1 MKTKTVIIL
10 SCLIALTL
18 SAQEEKV
25 EEIVSI
31 GSKILQKKIE
41 VNATIDIVDKK
52 DLKRLAPK
60 DFISILSNYLGID
73 TSSNG
78 GLGQYS
84 SLFLRGSN
92 SNHTLVKVNGVKIN
106 PYTAGGAAINNIDPS
121 LISRIEIGSGPF
133 SSTHGSEAIG
143 GVINISTLPDQQNSS
158 LQLSVTRGTDNFKKE
173 NFQKNWVKKDKSLNI
188 FLLKSK
194 SEGFPSLLSSSIN
207 NGYKNKSLGG
217 SFNSKKD
224 RAKINISTWLSKGQT
239 EYLDF
244 QSNPLSHNYENSA
257 HSFSYLFEHKD
268 PFLVSFNLSA
278 AKDLIDQ
285 NQLNN
290 LDQKDKIETD
300 SLNFELMLSSPS
312 DKDFSYAAIYVQE
325 KQKVNYSSFGTYF
338 QKNTKTNSF
347 LTESKIKIKANLVRV
362 KLRLSNHDLYG
373 SHKSW
378 NIGYKKNLNPF
389 WSVRFNSGS
398 AFRSPN
404 SSELYGY
411 GSNINLHPEISKGQ
425 EFAMEKTND
434 DSIFSIVAFNNNI
447 KNLINFDFQESILK
461 NIEHSNTKGFEIRYL
476 WENKSINGRLLFR
489 YQDPKDETGLQLL
502 RRSKKS
508 LSFNIY
514 RDLSF
519 GTLNFNLSAF
529 DKRRDFGDMPLPK
542 YHLLHLT
549 FLKERLNQ
557 MSISL
562 KVENILDKEYFTAS
576 GFNGYYQNQ
585 GRSLWLN
592 ATYGIQ
598 Q

>member
-1 MKTKTVIIL
+1 MKTKLVIIL
-10 SCLIALTL
+10 SCLVVLTL
-18 SAQEEKV
+18 SAEEEKI

-31 GSKILQKKIE
+31 GSKIPQKKIE
-41 VNATIDIVDKK
+41 VNSTIDIIDKK

-143 GVINISTLPDQQNSS
+143 GVINISTVPDQQDSL
-158 LQLSVTRGTDNFKKE
+158 LQLSITRGTDNYKKE
-173 NFQKNWVKKDKSLNI
+173 NFQKNWTKKDKSLNV
-188 FLLKSK
+188 FLLKTK

-217 SFNSKKD
+217 SFDSKKD
-224 RAKINISTWLSKGQT
+224 QAKINISTWLSKGQT

-244 QSNPLSHNYENSA
+244 QSNPLSYNYETSA

-268 PFLVSFNLSA
+268 PFLVSLNLSA

-285 NQLNN
+285 NQLND
-290 LDQKDKIETD
+290 LDQKDKTETD

-312 DKDFSYAAIYVQE
+312 DNDFAYAVIYVQE
-325 KQKVNYSSFGTYF
+325 KQKVNYSSFGTHF
-338 QKNTKTNSF
+338 QKNTKTTSF
-347 LTESKIKIKANLVRV
+347 LTESKLKIKTNLVRV

-378 NIGYKKNLNPF
+378 NIGYKKDLNPF

-411 GSNINLHPEISKGQ
+411 GSNINLHPEISKSE
-425 EFAMEKTND
+425 EFAMEKTSD

-447 KNLINFDFQESILK
+447 KNLINFDFQENTLK
-461 NIEHSNTKGFEIRYL
+461 NIEHSTTKGFEIRYL
-476 WENKSINGRLLFR
+476 WEDKPINGRLLFR
-489 YQDPKDETGLQLL
+489 YQDPKDDAGLQLL

-508 LSFNIY
+508 LSLNIY

-519 GTLNFNLSAF
+519 GTLNLNLSAF
-529 DKRRDFGDMPLPK
+529 DKRRDFGDLSLPK

-549 FLKERLNQ
+549 FLKEILNQ
-557 MSISL
+557 ISISL
-562 KVENILDKEYFTAS
+562 KVENILNKEYFTAS